1 MKKIVFIIES
11 LGAGGAERQLVGLA
25 IMLHNLGFQV
35 TVLTYYN
42 QNFYE
47 DMLIKEGIEHIIYG
61 KAYNRFLRPFLLS
74 KKVNELDPDLA
85 IAFLPGANVALSFGR
100 FIHFLKCKLIVSERN
115 FTWNWN
121 LLNKLYFNLYKSSD
135 AIVTNSNVEAIN
147 IKNNISGLKN
157 KTYFIPNFVDAQNF
171 KPLKHEKNE
180 VLHVLT
186 VARIKEY
193 KNAHGLIEAA
203 KVLNDKGYK
212 LHFSW
217 YGFNYNDQYY
227 EYVKK
232 LIRDYNLEDSFQ
244 LLDPVKNIN
253 EKYLEADFF
262 CLPSFTEGYPNVII
276 EAMSCQLPVLCSN
289 ICENPYI
296 VEDDKNGFL
305 FNPYKVDDIVNAFIK
320 AFSLSTERYESIGE
334 ENRNKVLKNNS
345 KKAFV
350 EGYLNLINTL

>member
-1 MKKIVFIIES
+1 MKKIVCIIES

-100 FIHFLKCKLIVSERN
+100 FIHFLKCKLIVSQRN

-121 LLNKLYFNLYKSSD
+121 FLNKLYFNLYKSSD

-227 EYVKK
+227 
-232 LIRDYNLEDSFQ
+232 
-244 LLDPVKNIN
+244 
-253 EKYLEADFF
+253 
-262 CLPSFTEGYPNVII
+262 PNVII